1 MNIEGKRKTVDVL
14 VVRLRRPGAMSW
26 TRIIV
31 WHGFGG
37 KASELSRWT
46 KD

>member
-1 MNIEGKRKTVDVL
+1 MNIEGKRKPVDVL

-26 TRIIV
+26 ASIV

-37 KASELSRWT
+37 RSSELGR
-46 KD
+46 